1 MLKKKEK
8 DKKQLLKN
16 WILLIIVCVLTIL
29 VAVFVRN
36 WYHSYRELVESGV
49 AVMDSSLKEVNDV
62 ELYNYLLESPHA
74 FVYVGT
80 SENVVHSKK
89 NWRHL

>member
-62 ELYNYLLESPHA
+62 
-74 FVYVGT
+74 
-80 SENVVHSKK
+80 
-89 NWRHL
+89 